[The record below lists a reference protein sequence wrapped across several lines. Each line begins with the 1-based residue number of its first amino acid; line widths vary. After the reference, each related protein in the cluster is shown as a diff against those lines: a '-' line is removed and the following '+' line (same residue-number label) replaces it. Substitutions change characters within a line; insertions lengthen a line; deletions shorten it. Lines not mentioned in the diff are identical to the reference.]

1 MQKITYK
8 TPEGAI
14 VASEKGY
21 RVLKKLEGGFVV
33 IANDDAP
40 GFQRVQLIHAESGIM
55 LKAGSSKKWILESLE
70 QDLGGHSLKE
80 AAEAV
85 RRNAVYGPALKAMK
99 GA

>member
-1 MQKITYK
+1 MQKLTYK

-21 RVLKKLEGGFVV
+21 KILKKLNAGFV
-33 IANDDAP
+33 IISNDDAP
-40 GFQRVQLIHAESGIM
+40 GFLRVQLIHAESGIM
-55 LKAGSSKKWILESLE
+55 LKAGSSKKWILESFE
-70 QDLGGHSLKE
+70 QDLGGHYLKE

-99 GA
+99 AA